1 MMGDVVGWWC
11 WASPSGG
18 LTDLTGNWDVFL
30 IDCDRL
36 GIKGQDG
43 EVTFRG
49 TLLST
54 GTYDY
59 LAFLSPKTCR
69 HNHCF

>member
-1 MMGDVVGWWC
+1 MF
-11 WASPSGG
+11 
-18 LTDLTGNWDVFL
+18 FL
-30 IDCDRL
+30 SIANGL

-54 GTYDY
+54 GNLPMIT
-59 LAFLSPKTCR
+59 LLF
-69 HNHCF
+69 

>member
-1 MMGDVVGWWC
+1 MF
-11 WASPSGG
+11 
-18 LTDLTGNWDVFL
+18 FL
-30 IDCDRL
+30 SIANGL

-59 LAFLSPKTCR
+59 LAFFESEDL
-69 HNHCF
+69 